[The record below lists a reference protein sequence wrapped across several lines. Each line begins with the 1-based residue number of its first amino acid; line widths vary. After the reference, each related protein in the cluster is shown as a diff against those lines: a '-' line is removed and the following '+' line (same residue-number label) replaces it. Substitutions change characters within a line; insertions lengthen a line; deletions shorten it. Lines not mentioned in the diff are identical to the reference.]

1 MVVSNSE
8 HVWKG
13 SKGTKHWPHVYV
25 SGVSARTCFTL
36 KLATPEQRACV
47 NNMQTS
53 QRIRFWF
60 FRTVYSQEGQ
70 IAAKLFYFF
79 IFSIHHYLFTC
90 LSILWFN
97 LRCRQSSMKTNWC
110 PAQTKILTMHTWSR
124 WRLKEPRNTKSLS
137 QAKVCVC
144 VCTKNVISNTHS
156 ALRTDA
162 DTTGPS
168 LYCKKIFSTV
178 SFVLTKFQL

>member
-1 MVVSNSE
+1 MQSISTFYCGIPAPSPFENPAVLFASALPVPLFVREYNSSIKISLDFE
-8 HVWKG
+8 INSPYLVWYPK
-13 SKGTKHWPHVYV
+13 
-25 SGVSARTCFTL
+25 
-36 KLATPEQRACV
+36 V
-47 NNMQTS
+47 NK
-53 QRIRFWF
+53 
-60 FRTVYSQEGQ
+60 
-70 IAAKLFYFF
+70 AKLFYFF
-79 IFSIHHYLFTC
+79 IFSIHHYLFIC

-144 VCTKNVISNTHS
+144 VCVCTKNVISNTHS

-168 LYCKKIFSTV
+168 LFCKKIFSTV